1 MKRKNVI
8 KNLNNTSGETPHD
21 FFNKEVNRMANKDD
35 NVQPEVLT
43 DLNNIIINK
52 KEKKPKR
59 NKIKQKS

>member
-1 MKRKNVI
+1 MLLQI
-8 KNLNNTSGETPHD
+8 ETIQEKKHHMI

-43 DLNNIIINK
+43 DLNNIINK
-52 KEKKPKR
+52 KEKKPKI